1 MYVFV
6 FGVVAMGAKQ
16 IVPGTKCE
24 TREMRN
30 NTDTCVCV
38 HPIPVQNTRNIIHT
52 YTHMCMY

>member
-30 NTDTCVCV
+30 NKYY
-38 HPIPVQNTRNIIHT
+38 H
-52 YTHMCMY
+52 YTTHA